1 MPLQKAQELRQPSR
15 RNYLCLDQAP
25 AARPCLLFEAAGTAG
40 QACAARL
47 ATAHA
52 AAPPA
57 PTHQRHCFAQL
68 AQGRPKHT
76 SGTKSSERRDLE
88 LGLSVGGL
96 QLVQPSSP
104 ARSLLLSAQLLQIR
118 HVLQRPHH
126 RASVPGQSVSCPS
139 LLFPAYYTRSP
150 SCSPCADQARLAQCP
165 HRPTHAGQDMPRAST
180 RWAQRLAVHH
190 TDWLARV
197 QSVEQEHCCCVSV
210 SVCAIV
216 NAYSTDL
223 WRPTPARAAALPA
236 TFRHALRVLSPPSPF
251 RAPPP
256 GSVGC

>member
-57 PTHQRHCFAQL
+57 PAHQRHCFAQL

-104 ARSLLLSAQLLQIR
+104 ARPLLLSAQLLQIR

-126 RASVPGQSVSCPS
+126 RASVFPGSQSPAPNCCFPLTILGVLVAHRVLTRHVWPNARTARHTRDKTCHAPAHGGHSALQSITPTGWHGFRALSRNTVAVCQYRYAPS
-139 LLFPAYYTRSP
+139 
-150 SCSPCADQARLAQCP
+150 
-165 HRPTHAGQDMPRAST
+165 ST
-180 RWAQRLAVHH
+180 
-190 TDWLARV
+190 
-197 QSVEQEHCCCVSV
+197 
-210 SVCAIV
+210 
-216 NAYSTDL
+216 
-223 WRPTPARAAALPA
+223 PTPLTYGARHLRELPHCQPRFA
-236 TFRHALRVLSPPSPF
+236 TLCGSSPLHPRSELLHQ
-251 RAPPP
+251 AP
-256 GSVGC
+256 